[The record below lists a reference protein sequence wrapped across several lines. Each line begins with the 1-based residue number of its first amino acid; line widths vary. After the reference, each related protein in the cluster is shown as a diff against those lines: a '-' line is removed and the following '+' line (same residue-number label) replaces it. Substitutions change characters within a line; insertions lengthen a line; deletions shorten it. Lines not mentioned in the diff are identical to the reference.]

1 MPNNGPFCFTDV
13 YMGGAENV
21 RRGSA
26 DSLLTALT
34 TVNVCPDY
42 FLLFVETMNWAQIS
56 LALDPWMILVFVYG

>member
-1 MPNNGPFCFTDV
+1 MAHFVLLMFTWE
-13 YMGGAENV
+13 MLRMCRG
-21 RRGSA
+21 GSA